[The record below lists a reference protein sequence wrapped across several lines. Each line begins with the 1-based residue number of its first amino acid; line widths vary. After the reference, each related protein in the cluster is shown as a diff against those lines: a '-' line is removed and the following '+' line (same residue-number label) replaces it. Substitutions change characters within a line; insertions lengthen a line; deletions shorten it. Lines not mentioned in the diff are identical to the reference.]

1 MELKAAVY
9 LMGCPELKMF
19 KIGYTT
25 QMPGKRL
32 DQISSPAG
40 NPWKKQIKV
49 ILISVVFCESEE
61 VAKYLESFMHE
72 VASPWRHENS
82 EWFSCLSRCQS
93 DLFKD
98 RIAGI
103 DWGYK
108 DVLDFS
114 RRHIGDLCSE
124 MKAMSEDAEWI
135 AEMRSVESWRIQS
148 LEEQIMDIGRSY
160 KTGNGLDEAMMYALE
175 MLEAVGE

>member
-9 LMGCPELKMF
+9 LMGCKELGMF

-32 DQISSPAG
+32 EQIASPAG
-40 NPWKKQIKV
+40 NPWKKQINV
-49 ILISVVFCESEE
+49 SLLSIVFCESEE

-72 VASPWRHENS
+72 VASPWRYEKS
-82 EWFSCLSRCQS
+82 EWFSCLSRCQD
-93 DLFKD
+93 DLFKN

-114 RRHIGDLCSE
+114 RRHIGDLCLQ
-124 MKAMSEDAEWI
+124 MDAMAEDAEWMAKI
-135 AEMRSVESWRIQS
+135 RSIEEWRLRC
-148 LEEQIMDIGRSY
+148 LEEQMMDIGRSY
-160 KTGNGLDEAMMYALE
+160 KSGTGLDDAMIYALE
-175 MLEAVGE
+175 MLDVVGE